1 MTFYRIPIR
10 SPFGEFIDF
19 FGGEDTLITVRV
31 RDDGSE
37 LFGAHILS
45 LFVQWPA
52 AVDEVDL
59 GNLSQG
65 GVVRYQWFLA
75 ESGDEGR
82 VVIYITVQMS
92 A

>member
-19 FGGEDTLITVRV
+19 FSGKDALITVCI

-45 LFVQWPA
+45 FFVQWPA

-59 GNLSQG
+59 GNLSQS

-75 ESGDEGR
+75 ESGNEGR
-82 VVIYITVQMS
+82 VMIYITVPMS